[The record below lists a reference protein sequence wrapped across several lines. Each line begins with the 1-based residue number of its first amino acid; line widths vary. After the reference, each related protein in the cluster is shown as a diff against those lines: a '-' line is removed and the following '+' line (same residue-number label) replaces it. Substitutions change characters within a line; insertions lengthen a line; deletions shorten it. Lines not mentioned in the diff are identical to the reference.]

1 MIKKATFNELL
12 DKEKVVNIHT
22 RKFQILDT
30 EMFKVE
36 IGESPSAMHQIFQ
49 THDSN
54 NFSLKKNRVF
64 KPGNP
69 KTVYYG
75 TETVSVLGPKLWI
88 ILPDTYKNST
98 SLKEFKS
105 KIKNWVL
112 KLPMSFM
119 EDTHTKCWL
128 YLISIR
134 NRIFILFFQLVCNKY
149 FVMYCYIF

>member
-30 EMFKVE
+30 EMLKVE
-36 IGESPSAMHQIFQ
+36 IGETPSVMHEIFQ

-54 NFSLKKNRVF
+54 NFNLKKNRVF

-88 ILPDTYKNST
+88 ILPDKYKNST

-119 EDTHTKCWL
+119 QDTHTKCWL

-134 NRIFILFFQLVCNKY
+134 NRIFILFFSISL
-149 FVMYCYIF
+149 

>member
-30 EMFKVE
+30 EMLKVE
-36 IGESPSAMHQIFQ
+36 IGESPSVMHQIFQ
-49 THDSN
+49 TQDSN
-54 NFSLKKNRVF
+54 NFNLKKNRVF

-88 ILPDTYKNST
+88 ILPDKYKNST

-112 KLPMSFM
+112 KLPMSFIK
-119 EDTHTKCWL
+119 DTHTKCWL
-128 YLISIR
+128 ISLVL
-134 NRIFILFFQLVCNKY
+134 FILLRFGWNQLVLRMLKY
-149 FVMYCYIF
+149 ET